1 MREWEH
7 REWGEPAASAS
18 AIICDYCSIVLDS
31 KQLEATNGPSD
42 NLWYI
47 HTVDYYVAFIRRRQ
61 LYKN

>member
-18 AIICDYCSIVLDS
+18 DIICDYCCIVRDS

-42 NLWYI
+42 NLWYM
-47 HTVDYYVAFIRRRQ
+47 HTVDYYVAF
-61 LYKN
+61 